1 MSHIPILLVQ
11 LVVILLA
18 ARLIGKL
25 FRKIHQPQVIGEM
38 VAGIILGPSLMG
50 TLFPEFSAWLFPIES
65 LGALSA
71 ISQLGLILFM
81 FLVGLELDPRSLKER
96 GSTALLVSHFSII
109 FPFFL
114 GSLLALILYPRLS
127 DNSVSFIH
135 FSIFLG
141 VAMSITAFPV
151 LARILIERKLLNT
164 PLGAISITSAA
175 INDVTGWLLLAVV
188 VLLVRSSESGLPLWL
203 TVAGLLVFLSIM
215 LFLVRPFFEKWG
227 KRLQHTNSVSH
238 DSLAL
243 ILLLVIISSWFTELL
258 GVHELFGA
266 FIAGVVLPK
275 EHGFV
280 QTITDKLNDLTVVLL
295 LPIFFALTGLRTSIN
310 LLNEPGLWLFAGLI
324 ILVAITGKFGG
335 AAAAARYSG
344 LSWRE
349 SGAVGVL
356 MNTRGLM
363 ELVLLNIGLEI
374 GVISPALFAML
385 VLMAITTTFMT
396 APLLEWIY
404 YVRVVPGKYAVP
416 VRISD
421 SQSTA
426 EDVAASVTLE

>member
-1 MSHIPILLVQ
+1 MSHIPVLLVQ

-18 ARLIGKL
+18 ARLVGKL

-38 VAGIILGPSLMG
+38 VAGIILGPSLLG
-50 TLFPEFSAWLFPIES
+50 TLFPEFSAWLFPNES

-114 GSLLALILYPRLS
+114 GTLLALILYPRLS

-164 PLGAISITSAA
+164 PLGTISITSAA
-175 INDVTGWLLLAVV
+175 INDVTGWILLAVV

-203 TVAGLLVFLSIM
+203 TVAGLLVFLSVM

-227 KRLQHTNSVSH
+227 KRLQHPNSVSH
-238 DSLAL
+238 DTLAL
-243 ILLLVIISSWFTELL
+243 ILLLVIISSWLTELL

-295 LPIFFALTGLRTSIN
+295 LPIFFALTGLRTSIS
-310 LLNEPGLWLFAGLI
+310 LLNEPGLWLFTGLI

-344 LSWRE
+344 MSWRE

-416 VRISD
+416 VRIND
-421 SQSTA
+421 SQSAA